1 MRLIL
6 CAVALTTTLLSYSV
20 QAQGR
25 LSRVVST
32 IIHNDE
38 TKTLSNRDFV
48 KRTMEQQTYDI
59 GGVLKMKRIFQLDR
73 AGKVKSGLAF
83 DGSGRPLFKF
93 KYTYDELD
101 RLDTEQVRDMKDS
114 VVRVLKT
121 VYDEQGKAH
130 RIAKTDVDPTTI
142 PKLHK
147 EIFEHPELLEKKG
160 TKLHGNQLNF
170 KK

>member
-1 MRLIL
+1 MLVCHVCDHVI
-6 CAVALTTTLLSYSV
+6 VDS
-20 QAQGR
+20 
-25 LSRVVST
+25 
-32 IIHNDE
+32 
-38 TKTLSNRDFV
+38 F
-48 KRTMEQQTYDI
+48 
-59 GGVLKMKRIFQLDR
+59 
-73 AGKVKSGLAF
+73 
-83 DGSGRPLFKF
+83 
-93 KYTYDELD
+93 DELD

-160 TKLHGNQLNF
+160 TKLNGNQLNF